1 MLEKKILSQ
10 LNLPYKMKPTL
21 RTVVQTRYEY
31 KNYDYLISP
40 HRNQYHTSSIP
51 SHLSQTPQILDT
63 HPEESDEQLRD
74 MERKKKKTY
83 RRFTLYIRML
93 YHLEFLA
100 HASGCVGLFIKK
112 KFKKE

>member
-1 MLEKKILSQ
+1 
-10 LNLPYKMKPTL
+10 MKLTL

-51 SHLSQTPQILDT
+51 SHLSQTPKILDT

-74 MERKKKKTY
+74 MERKKKNIPQIHTVHTDVISSWVFGSRKRLCWFIY
-83 RRFTLYIRML
+83 
-93 YHLEFLA
+93 
-100 HASGCVGLFIKK
+100 LFIFLKK
-112 KFKKE
+112 IRECKISIS

>member
-74 MERKKKKTY
+74 MERKKKKHTADSHCTY
-83 RRFTLYIRML
+83 GCYIIL
-93 YHLEFLA
+93 SFWLTQAVVLVY
-100 HASGCVGLFIKK
+100 LFIY
-112 KFKKE
+112 FF